1 MTLRIFFYYN
11 VKDNFPHK
19 QRNKII
25 YTIKCP
31 GYGENTTVKQRDT
44 LYLVWISMENETL
57 SPCSNI
63 FKNAKC
69 LKKHVLCM
77 LFYQYTMKMIRW
89 KRSHILSTVLQNQ
102 EIINL
107 DYNWSKL
114 LVLKTFN
121 IKKHDPVKIYD
132 LKSSREFLSFRW

>member
-63 FKNAKC
+63 FKNSKC

-107 DYNWSKL
+107 DYN
-114 LVLKTFN
+114 
-121 IKKHDPVKIYD
+121 
-132 LKSSREFLSFRW
+132 